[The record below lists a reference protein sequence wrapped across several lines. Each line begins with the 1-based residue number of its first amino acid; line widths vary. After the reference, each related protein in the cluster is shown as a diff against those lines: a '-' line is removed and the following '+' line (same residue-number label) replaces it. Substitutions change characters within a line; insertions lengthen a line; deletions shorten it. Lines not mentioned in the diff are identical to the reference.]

1 MFDNTGKIIGI
12 SIIVSLVISIIIS
25 LITVIFVGPMIKRG
39 GSDNKEN
46 ISKIEVPQIEGIDY
60 ERGKLILANK
70 SLLLYVES
78 EKTSSTVGKGTI
90 LSQNPIAGAMI
101 EKNSVVNVVISAG
114 PEILVP
120 IADTQPSKPK
130 LILIPYFAGLNIDEV
145 KREIVKLRL
154 KIGSTNYIDNG
165 KYRTDVVISTEPEGG
180 SEVPDG
186 SSINLTVSKGV
197 VSVVMPN
204 VNNLTKSDAVDKI
217 KSAGLTVQE
226 VINITDI
233 ELPFDIVIRQSP
245 EPGSK
250 IKKGT
255 GVKIWMN
262 TERK

>member
-114 PEILVP
+114 PEIVAP
-120 IADTQPSKPK
+120 IDTQPSKPK
-130 LILIPYFAGLNIDEV
+130 LILIPYFTGLNIDEV
-145 KREIVKLRL
+145 KREIVKLKL